1 MGFGS
6 ARTKR
11 MREAEY
17 MSRFYETRNQKKQ
30 RAMNAQ
36 LTNAYRDII
45 IGNKNNDSAL
55 SMRGQ
60 QKVNEL
66 TRELYK
72 WNSSV
77 DPKDAVYI
85 DLNRAWDEA
94 IKASNRSARD
104 YSLSPQTKKR
114 MDKFRK
120 MYDF

>member
-1 MGFGS
+1 
-6 ARTKR
+6 
-11 MREAEY
+11 
-17 MSRFYETRNQKKQ
+17 
-30 RAMNAQ
+30 MNAQ

-45 IGNKNNDSAL
+45 MGNKKNDSAL
-55 SMRGQ
+55 SLRGQ
-60 QKVNEL
+60 KKINEL

-77 DPKDAVYI
+77 DPKDAIYI

-94 IKASNRSARD
+94 IKAANKPARD

-114 MDKFRK
+114 MDKFRE